1 MTRRRAAAEPEV
13 EGCRTEQLSEVG
25 NCRVQRCS
33 HGFVH
38 VTVGGVSLR
47 LHPSVASHL
56 AMALAEAAERLEH
69 EPFAS
74 ERVLC

>member
-1 MTRRRAAAEPEV
+1 MTRRRSAAAHAE
-13 EGCRTEQLSEVG
+13 EGCRVEPLSEVG
-25 NCRVQRCS
+25 ICRVQRCT

-56 AMALAEAAERLEH
+56 AMALAKAAEHLDH
-69 EPFAS
+69 EPFSS
-74 ERVLC
+74 ERALC